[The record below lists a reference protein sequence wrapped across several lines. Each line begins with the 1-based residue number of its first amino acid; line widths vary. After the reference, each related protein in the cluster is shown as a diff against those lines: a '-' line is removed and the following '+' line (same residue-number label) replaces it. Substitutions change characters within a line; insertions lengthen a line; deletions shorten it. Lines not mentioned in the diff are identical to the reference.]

1 MGKFILIG
9 LFLLGIT
16 SGVGLGKVFKKTADH
31 STDALTCPTVAT
43 QSENVEIDDVPP
55 LDREYVTLNKQ
66 FIVPIVKD
74 NLVHSLVMLSLSL
87 EVNAE
92 QTQSVYEHEPK
103 LRDVL
108 LQTLFDHANIGG
120 FDGTFT
126 HTQKLDDLRQA
137 LLEVA
142 QKSLGAEIFDVLI
155 TDIARQDK

>member
-1 MGKFILIG
+1 
-9 LFLLGIT
+9 
-16 SGVGLGKVFKKTADH
+16 
-31 STDALTCPTVAT
+31 
-43 QSENVEIDDVPP
+43 
-55 LDREYVTLNKQ
+55 
-66 FIVPIVKD
+66 
-74 NLVHSLVMLSLSL
+74 MLSLSL

-142 QKSLGAEIFDVLI
+142 QKNLGAEIFDILI

>member
-1 MGKFILIG
+1 MGKFVLIS

-16 SGVGLGKVFKKTADH
+16 TGVGLGKVFKETADH
-31 STDALTCPTVAT
+31 STDGLTCLTDAT
-43 QSENVEIDDVPP
+43 QSESLKIDDVPP
-55 LDREYVTLNKQ
+55 LDREYVTLNNQ
-66 FIVPIVKD
+66 FIVPVVKD

-142 QKSLGAEIFDVLI
+142 QKSLGAEIFDILI

>member
-1 MGKFILIG
+1 MGKFVLIS

-16 SGVGLGKVFKKTADH
+16 SGVGLGKFIKKP
-31 STDALTCPTVAT
+31 TDSSMDTLTCQTDT
-43 QSENVEIDDVPP
+43 IQRKNVEIADVPP
-55 LDREYVTLNKQ
+55 LDREYVTLNNQ
-66 FIVPIVKD
+66 FIIPVVKENIV
-74 NLVHSLVMLSLSL
+74 HALVMLSLSL

-92 QTQSVYEHEPK
+92 QTQLVYEHEPK

-137 LLEVA
+137 LLEVT
-142 QKSLGAEIFDVLI
+142 QKNLGAEIFDVLI

>member
-1 MGKFILIG
+1 MGKFVLIG

-16 SGVGLGKVFKKTADH
+16 SGVGLGKVFKKPADH
-31 STDALTCPTVAT
+31 STDALTCLTDTT
-43 QSENVEIDDVPP
+43 QSENVEIDDAPP
-55 LDREYVTLNKQ
+55 LDREYVTLNNQ
-66 FIVPIVKD
+66 FIVPVVKD

-142 QKSLGAEIFDVLI
+142 QKSLGAEIFDILI